1 MEKDGEYM
9 ENKVIEKTVLIII
22 IGCIIYGILR
32 YKAKM
37 LNAIGWCYSVC
48 KDSIDTTLFYTIVIS
63 LCALIGILICW
74 LIAHRL
80 DKKSGKRVEKVF
92 AKVHPRLNIIIAVFI
107 LVIMVVCSWA
117 VVYYVFA
124 YMARILSD
132 LIDWMASVTSKLDA
146 VVIVA
151 LITGAVSI
159 VGVII
164 SSIVAKVIDFR
175 KSRQD
180 YLAKKREVPYGQF
193 VDMVYK
199 IQQNSKNGNKYTEKM
214 MIEDISKFSKEITLW
229 GSSNVVNKW
238 VKFRENGTNPEA
250 EMENV
255 FLMEE
260 IMNEMRRD
268 LGMKKVKKGNLLAF
282 FVNDIKQV
290 MKEKKII

>member
-1 MEKDGEYM
+1 M
-9 ENKVIEKTVLIII
+9 ENKVVKKSVLIMITA
-22 IGCIIYGILR
+22 CIIYGILR
-32 YKAKM
+32 YKEKL
-37 LNAIGWCYSVC
+37 LNKIGWCYNVC

-74 LIAHRL
+74 LIARSL
-80 DKKSGKRVEKVF
+80 DKRNGKGAEKIF
-92 AKVHPRLNIIIAVFI
+92 AEVHPRLNMIIAVFI
-107 LVIMVVCSWA
+107 LVIMVVCAWT
-117 VVYYVFA
+117 VVYYVFT

-132 LIDWMASVTSKLDA
+132 LIDWMSSVASKLDA

-229 GSSNVVNKW
+229 GSSSVVNKW
-238 VKFRENGTNPEA
+238 VKFRENGTNLNA
-250 EMENV
+250 GMDNV

-282 FVNDIKQV
+282 FVNDIKEV
-290 MKEKKII
+290 MKGKK

>member
-1 MEKDGEYM
+1 MK
-9 ENKVIEKTVLIII
+9 NKVVKKSVLIMII
-22 IGCIIYGILR
+22 ACIIYGILR

-48 KDSIDTTLFYTIVIS
+48 KDSIDTTLFYTIAIS

-74 LIAHRL
+74 LIARSL
-80 DKKSGKRVEKVF
+80 DKKNGKEAEKVF
-92 AKVHPRLNIIIAVFI
+92 AEIHPRLNMIIAVLI
-107 LVIMVVCSWA
+107 LVIMVVCAWT
-117 VVYYVFA
+117 VVYYVFT
-124 YMARILSD
+124 YLARILSD
-132 LIDWMASVTSKLDA
+132 LIDWMSSVASKLDA

-151 LITGAVSI
+151 LITGTVSI

-229 GSSNVVNKW
+229 GSSSVVNKW
-238 VKFRENGTNPEA
+238 VKFRENGTNPNA
-250 EMENV
+250 GMDNV

-268 LGMKKVKKGNLLAF
+268 LGMRKVKKGNLLAF
-282 FVNDIKQV
+282 FVNDIKEV
-290 MKEKKII
+290 MKGKK

>member
-1 MEKDGEYM
+1 MEKGGEYM
-9 ENKVIEKTVLIII
+9 KNKVVKKSVLIMII
-22 IGCIIYGILR
+22 ACIIYGILR

-48 KDSIDTTLFYTIVIS
+48 KDSIDTTLFYTIAIS

-74 LIAHRL
+74 LIARSL
-80 DKKSGKRVEKVF
+80 DKKNGKGAEKVF
-92 AKVHPRLNIIIAVFI
+92 AEIHPRLNMIIAVLI
-107 LVIMVVCSWA
+107 LVIMVVCAWT
-117 VVYYVFA
+117 VVYYVFT
-124 YMARILSD
+124 YLARILSD
-132 LIDWMASVTSKLDA
+132 LIDWMSSVASKLDA

-151 LITGAVSI
+151 LITGTVSI

-229 GSSNVVNKW
+229 GSSSVVNKW
-238 VKFRENGTNPEA
+238 VKFRENGTNPNA
-250 EMENV
+250 GMDNV

-268 LGMKKVKKGNLLAF
+268 LGMRKVKKGNLLAF
-282 FVNDIKQV
+282 FVNDIKEV
-290 MKEKKII
+290 MKGKK

>member
-1 MEKDGEYM
+1 MEKGGEYM
-9 ENKVIEKTVLIII
+9 KNKVVKKSVLIMII
-22 IGCIIYGILR
+22 ACIIYGFLR

-48 KDSIDTTLFYTIVIS
+48 KDSIDTTLFYTIAIS

-74 LIAHRL
+74 LIARSL
-80 DKKSGKRVEKVF
+80 DKKNGKGAEKVF
-92 AKVHPRLNIIIAVFI
+92 AEIHPRLNMIIAVLI
-107 LVIMVVCSWA
+107 LVIMVVCAWT
-117 VVYYVFA
+117 VVYYVFT
-124 YMARILSD
+124 YLARILSD
-132 LIDWMASVTSKLDA
+132 LIDWMSSVASKLDA

-151 LITGAVSI
+151 LITGTVSI

-229 GSSNVVNKW
+229 GSSSVVNKW
-238 VKFRENGTNPEA
+238 VKFRENGTNPNA
-250 EMENV
+250 GMDNV

-268 LGMKKVKKGNLLAF
+268 LGMRKVKKGNLLAF
-282 FVNDIKQV
+282 FVNDIKEV
-290 MKEKKII
+290 MKGKK